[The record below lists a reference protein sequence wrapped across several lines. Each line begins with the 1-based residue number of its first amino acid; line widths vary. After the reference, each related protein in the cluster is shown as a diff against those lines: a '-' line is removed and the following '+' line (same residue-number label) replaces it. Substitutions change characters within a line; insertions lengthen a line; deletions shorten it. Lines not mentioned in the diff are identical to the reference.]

1 MNTITLTDEINA
13 ISIEL
18 TDVEGLQD
26 LTETIDL
33 SEDKTLTFSVTGE
46 ISVIGNSGYQFIKDY
61 FFGCDSLCNNKSL
74 DAQKNNL

>member
-46 ISVIGNSGYQFIKDY
+46 I
-61 FFGCDSLCNNKSL
+61 
-74 DAQKNNL
+74 

>member
-61 FFGCDSLCNNKSL
+61 FFRSIVFNCIFNTFTYFI
-74 DAQKNNL
+74 